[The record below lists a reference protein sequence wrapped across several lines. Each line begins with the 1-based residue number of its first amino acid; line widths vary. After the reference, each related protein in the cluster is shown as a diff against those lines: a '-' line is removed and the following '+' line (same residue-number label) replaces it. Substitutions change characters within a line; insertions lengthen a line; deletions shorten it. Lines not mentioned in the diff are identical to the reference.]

1 MILLTDGFIDPQSI
15 TDKLIPNGIWPFII
29 QLLST
34 LVMIFIVQKFLYK
47 PIKGILDQRANF
59 VKKTID
65 DAILREKQA
74 LTLKE
79 QLDAETKKV
88 QSSLKALREEAL
100 EEMENTKSQMVEE
113 AQQQANTIKQKAAEE
128 IAQAKSQAVLDIE
141 REIVS
146 VAIDASKKVLE
157 RELTKQDNDK
167 VVEDFIK
174 GLRN

>member
-74 LTLKE
+74 LSLKE

-88 QSSLKALREEAL
+88 QSSLKTLREETL